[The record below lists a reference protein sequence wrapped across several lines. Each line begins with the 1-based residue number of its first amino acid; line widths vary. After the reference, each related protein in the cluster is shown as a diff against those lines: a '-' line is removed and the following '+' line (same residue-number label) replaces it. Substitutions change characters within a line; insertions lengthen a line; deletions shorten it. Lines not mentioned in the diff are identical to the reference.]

1 MDAFRDP
8 DSALSRRGERRRSP
22 VCDDSLISL
31 VTKLRLRYEELE
43 SLDLTLNPDDA
54 AELRI
59 LGQIISF
66 LEEATQPQTS
76 KH

>member
-1 MDAFRDP
+1 
-8 DSALSRRGERRRSP
+8 